1 TTESTSSQPIQSISS
16 ETIIDIDSTS
26 TPLESDN
33 LNTETSQT
41 SIEVAVTTPL
51 PNTSFFSISTLTES
65 SKITIEFGGEVHNIS
80 TFTIE
85 FEQEQTTTFYSVPPS
100 SIQILDSR
108 SAPVSPIIPP
118 TPFKISSTP
127 PNTSLL
133 TSTADHW
140 SSVAVNRNI
149 EQSSSS
155 SYTPLYPQLDTSNN
169 FSSKFSSIPISTQ
182 YIAPLSPLVLP
193 TTYHTTDY
201 NIGTLYQAN
210 IEQSSLYPRIDKAI
224 WNTFYPDNY
233 NTKTQY
239 TSIYPNISN
248 TEETT
253 QTPLNN
259 QSDSDSKQ
267 SFGKAF
273 TAILNQV
280 RTLNNNTNNQD
291 LSSNHS
297 TSDEESNSSD

>member
-1 TTESTSSQPIQSISS
+1 S

-33 LNTETSQT
+33 LNTKTSQT
-41 SIEVAVTTPL
+41 I
-51 PNTSFFSISTLTES
+51 
-65 SKITIEFGGEVHNIS
+65 HNIS
-80 TFTIE
+80 TSTIDI
-85 FEQEQTTTFYSVPPS
+85 EQEQTTTFYFVLPS
-100 SIQILDSR
+100 SIQILNSR

-118 TPFKISSTP
+118 TLFNISSTP
-127 PNTSLL
+127 SNISLL

-149 EQSSSS
+149 EQSSLS
-155 SYTPLYPQLDTSNN
+155 SYTPLYLQLDTSNN
-169 FSSKFSSIPISTQ
+169 FSPRFSSILISTQ

-193 TTYHTTDY
+193 TTYYTTDY
-201 NIGTLYQAN
+201 NIGTSYQPN
-210 IEQSSLYPRIDKAI
+210 IKQSSLYPQFDRAT
-224 WNTFYPDNY
+224 WNTLYPDNY
-233 NTKTQY
+233 NTETQY
-239 TSIYPNISN
+239 TSIYPNISD

-259 QSDSDSKQ
+259 QSDSDPKQ
-267 SFGKAF
+267 SFRKAY

-280 RTLNNNTNNQD
+280 RTLNNNTDNQD

-297 TSDEESNSSD
+297 ISDEESNSSD